1 MAKITVS
8 REHVIAYPS
17 LKDQLGKTVDASVIQ
32 KAAHEAKVAKKDAAK
47 KAPAQAAAPKAENT
61 KVSRTPKAAPR
72 KRAAAKKTAK
82 KSSK

>member
-61 KVSRTPKAAPR
+61 KVSRTPAAPR
-72 KRAAAKKTAK
+72 KRAAAKKAAK